1 MTASTMRRRAAVL
14 ALVAAF
20 LACGPPCATANVLDQ
35 GTIGYSS
42 GDQSMVL
49 LSSTEYLLS
58 DKWSMYQKTD
68 VEGGIEFLSMLIKR
82 DAGNTF
88 AWSVYKFNV
97 QDTGWANVTDIPH
110 GTQLAQLTTLRDSY
124 FTNTPGGLL
133 VQNSVQV
140 FPPNIEGGTVRLLVP
155 FYEGVEI
162 FGLPNRELFI
172 GGGEH
177 TRNIKRSF
185 FEPSC

>member
-1 MTASTMRRRAAVL
+1 VTIAGIRFQNSIINEFNSVWSRWY
-14 ALVAAF
+14 
-20 LACGPPCATANVLDQ
+20 GPPSLPSPPATVLDQ

-42 GDQSMVL
+42 GHQSLVL
-49 LSSTEYLLS
+49 LSSTEYLLN

-68 VEGGIEFLSMLIKR
+68 TEGGIEFLSMLIKR
-82 DAGNTF
+82 DVGNMF

-110 GTQLAQLTTLRDSY
+110 GTQLAQRAELRDSY

-140 FPPNIEGGTVRLLVP
+140 FPPNIEGGIVRLSLP

-172 GGGEH
+172 GGGGS
-177 TRNIKRSF
+177 IPGISK
-185 FEPSC
+185 

>member
-1 MTASTMRRRAAVL
+1 
-14 ALVAAF
+14 
-20 LACGPPCATANVLDQ
+20 
-35 GTIGYSS
+35 
-42 GDQSMVL
+42 
-49 LSSTEYLLS
+49 
-58 DKWSMYQKTD
+58 MYQKTD
-68 VEGGIEFLSMLIKR
+68 TEGGIEFLSMLIKR
-82 DAGNTF
+82 DVGNMF

-110 GTQLAQLTTLRDSY
+110 GTQLAQRTIPSMRDSY

-140 FPPNIEGGTVRLLVP
+140 FPPNIEGGIVRLSLP

-172 GGGEH
+172 GGG
-177 TRNIKRSF
+177 RSI
-185 FEPSC
+185 